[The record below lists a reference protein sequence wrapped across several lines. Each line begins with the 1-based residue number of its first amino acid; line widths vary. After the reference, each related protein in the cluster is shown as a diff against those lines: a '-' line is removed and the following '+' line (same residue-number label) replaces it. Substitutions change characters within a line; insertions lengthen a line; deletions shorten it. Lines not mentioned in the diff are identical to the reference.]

1 MVVGFLFG
9 YFVVVII
16 TLALCKA
23 SSKEREYIDKDQDNI

>member
-9 YFVVVII
+9 YSVVVII

-23 SSKEREYIDKDQDNI
+23 SSKEREYIEKNQENV